1 MNPRRKYADFS
12 GYIPTMESYEAANRR
27 ELATVE
33 TFMG

>member
-1 MNPRRKYADFS
+1 MFAASNES
-12 GYIPTMESYEAANRR
+12 EEPTMESYEAANRR